1 MRQEGFQQGL
11 RTQHTA
17 TATLSTGPGS
27 PAASG
32 KVTVLQT
39 VAKWTALSCPGY
51 MLRMQIVSADSG
63 PSEVRHSQSARHGSP
78 L

>member
-1 MRQEGFQQGL
+1 MRRVGLQQGW

-17 TATLSTGPGS
+17 AATLSTGPGS

-39 VAKWTALSCPGY
+39 VAKWTDLSC
-51 MLRMQIVSADSG
+51 LRMQIVSADSG
-63 PSEVRHSQSARHGSP
+63 PSEVRHSQSVRHGSP